1 MLCHYLGEAGLKKC
15 ASSNPLPVS
24 AANDVQA
31 AGRAIK
37 GDVMDL
43 PIADSM
49 LIDMKTLELLSVFRQ
64 DRRSNRLP
72 IIILGFQSG
81 RDDKLQAVESAG
93 VHFITIQPV
102 GACSSDSSGSTK
114 DKQNGISATCSKSSI
129 YII

>member
-1 MLCHYLGEAGLKKC
+1 MKKC
-15 ASSNPLPVS
+15 AFSDPLQVS

-37 GDVMDL
+37 GDVPGL

-81 RDDKLQAVESAG
+81 RDDKLHLFESG
-93 VHFITIQPV
+93 GDDFITIQPV
-102 GACSSDSSGSTK
+102 AACSSDSSGSRQ
-114 DKQNGISATCSKSSI
+114 DKQNGIKSTCSKSSI